1 MVEAAASEEAGMKG
15 TSELD
20 RISEEVVATSGT
32 SDGGAELDAVSGS
45 GDDVG

>member
-1 MVEAAASEEAGMKG
+1 MKG

-32 SDGGAELDAVSGS
+32 SDGGAELDAASASGEE
-45 GDDVG
+45 VG